1 MKIKLK
7 HFYYVMISVVLILS
21 LLSYEVHLYKYYTI
35 SQLFISS
42 FLLLLMLVFLK
53 YEKEYKNIFWE
64 QINKYTI
71 IVPMFIFMIV
81 STIVGL
87 LAYGYN
93 TPVSVVSVAAM
104 FICSYCLFFI
114 IPIICT
120 KYPGIK
126 ETILNIINFFCL
138 FLIAIGI
145 IIYFKG
151 EFLSYTNVYGRA
163 ASIYADPNF
172 LAMVLTTNMFLNFR
186 KGTHFILKLS
196 IVILSVVMIIFTG
209 SRGTLV
215 GIMITI
221 VFYILIF
228 SKQRMIKK
236 VFISVFLFAVSL
248 SLLNYLV
255 EIDFFRLYQG
265 SNGRFEMIISA
276 LEAIKE
282 SPIIGYGYAS
292 IGKFLIALGYSNV
305 STHNSFVDFAYSFG
319 IITSLMYIYFLGK
332 VIIINIKDKNKI
344 NYMCTICYMIFNMN
358 TILYNFGGVGISSLL
373 FTLVLGLLNYSKDK
387 KLV

>member
-114 IPIICT
+114 IPW
-120 KYPGIK
+120 
-126 ETILNIINFFCL
+126 N
-138 FLIAIGI
+138 
-145 IIYFKG
+145 
-151 EFLSYTNVYGRA
+151 
-163 ASIYADPNF
+163 
-172 LAMVLTTNMFLNFR
+172 
-186 KGTHFILKLS
+186 
-196 IVILSVVMIIFTG
+196 
-209 SRGTLV
+209 
-215 GIMITI
+215 
-221 VFYILIF
+221 
-228 SKQRMIKK
+228 
-236 VFISVFLFAVSL
+236 
-248 SLLNYLV
+248 
-255 EIDFFRLYQG
+255 
-265 SNGRFEMIISA
+265 
-276 LEAIKE
+276 
-282 SPIIGYGYAS
+282 
-292 IGKFLIALGYSNV
+292 
-305 STHNSFVDFAYSFG
+305 
-319 IITSLMYIYFLGK
+319 
-332 VIIINIKDKNKI
+332 
-344 NYMCTICYMIFNMN
+344 
-358 TILYNFGGVGISSLL
+358 
-373 FTLVLGLLNYSKDK
+373 
-387 KLV
+387 